1 MKQKGLWFAILG
13 VWIILAGILSAVAPG
28 AKEYN
33 SANKNGGLPEDALSV
48 IADEKVKEYFPDSDG
63 FPLFAVFHDEEG
75 LNDEDMS
82 QIAEGIEA
90 IEWDETYGEISSIPL
105 TSLPP
110 QVRAAFLSPDETT
123 FFIPINLPNGLESS
137 EISDVVKGIKAG
149 LSRDLTEKY
158 DVSWTGP
165 AGIAADA
172 VELFSKA
179 DVVLL
184 LMTVSLILV
193 LLLVIYRSPLLA
205 FIPLVGAGIL
215 YVVVDKLIGLFASF
229 GWFVTESQAL
239 SIMLILL
246 FAVVTD
252 YSLLVFSRFREELRK
267 TEDVNGAMRE
277 AIRRVAEPI
286 MFSGSTILLG
296 VLTLFLAIYEPY
308 RNFAPVFA
316 IAVIVML
323 AGGLTL
329 LPALF
334 AIAGRKSFWPMIP
347 KVGQEEKKKSSFW
360 EKVSQLVTKRPLTV
374 SLPLIILLA
383 LSCLAMFN
391 IKFSFNLLDS
401 YPEDLSSKVG
411 YEQLSKTFSEG
422 EVAPSTLL
430 IESEEMIEMET
441 LQSLIGVLEDQ
452 EEVSSVTIQGNPF
465 ASEEQKVAKLS
476 MTFEGNPYERD
487 AFDAVVTLR
496 KDGDQLLK
504 ESGIES
510 GNMYIAGETAKNAD
524 IRDINVQDMWK
535 VMSIMTVL
543 IAVMLGVQTRSIVA
557 PFYMIFSLLLSFGAS
572 MGITQLFFSVLGAEE
587 MSYRI
592 PLYTYVFLVALGVDY
607 TIMLIARIRE
617 ELHVNPLN
625 IAVALGVAKTGNVI
639 SSAGLILAA
648 TFAVLITQPVMELK
662 VFGFAM
668 AIGIII
674 DTFIVRPLIIPG
686 IIVMLGKWS
695 LWPKKIS

>member
-13 VWIILAGILSAVAPG
+13 VWIVLAGILSAVAPG

-48 IADEKVKEYFPDSDG
+48 IADEKVKEYFPDSEG
-63 FPLFAVFHDEEG
+63 FPLFAVFHDKEG
-75 LNDEDMS
+75 INDEEMS

-90 IEWDETYGEISSIPL
+90 IEWDETYGEISVIPL

-110 QVRAAFLSPDETT
+110 EVRAAFRSPDETT

-137 EISDVVKGIKAG
+137 EISDVVKGIKSG
-149 LSRDLTEKY
+149 LNEDLTEKY

-184 LMTVSLILV
+184 LMTVGLILV

-205 FIPLVGAGIL
+205 FIPLIGAGIL

-239 SIMLILL
+239 SIMMILL

-252 YSLLVFSRFREELRK
+252 YSLLVFSRFREELLK

-277 AIRRVAEPI
+277 AVRRVAEPI
-286 MFSGSTILLG
+286 IFSGSTILLG

-347 KVGQEEKKKSSFW
+347 KVGQEEKKKSSLW
-360 EKVSQLVTKRPLTV
+360 EKVSQLVTKRPLAV
-374 SLPLIILLA
+374 SIPLIVLL
-383 LSCLAMFN
+383 LVSCLAMFN

-411 YEQLSKTFSEG
+411 YEQLSESFSEG

-430 IESEEMIEMET
+430 IESDEKIERET

-452 EEVSSVTIQGNPF
+452 KEISSVTIQGNPF

-476 MTFEGNPYERD
+476 MTFEGNPYEHD
-487 AFDAVVTLR
+487 AFDAVVSLR
-496 KDGDQLLK
+496 EDGDQLLK
-504 ESGIES
+504 ESGIET
-510 GNMYIAGETAKNAD
+510 GNLYIAGETAKNAD
-524 IRDINVQDMWK
+524 IRDVNVQDMWK
-535 VMSIMTVL
+535 VMSIMTIL

-557 PFYMIFSLLLSFGAS
+557 PIYMIFSLLLSFGAS
-572 MGITQLFFSVLGAEE
+572 MGITQFFFSALGAEE

-617 ELHVNPLN
+617 ELDVNPLN
-625 IAVALGVAKTGNVI
+625 IAVAHGVAKTGNVI